1 MDAQTRILPNQHQAE
16 GVLRALGETL
26 PEADLSRLRDFL
38 SGVAPLDVSDV
49 EARQI
54 VDALK
59 TAADRH
65 WRIDPHRSVELA
77 EAIIAIGEAR
87 ADVWIRA
94 LGTMAKGD
102 AVKFIGSQQEAWD
115 LLEESARLFALVSDE
130 VGWARTWI
138 GRVFVAAQLNRL
150 PEAIAQAERAREIFE
165 RHGEMQRQI
174 RIDMALGEVS
184 YLTEDLAAAEMYDH
198 RALNMSLIL
207 DERGQVEA
215 RAIYNNLGLVA
226 LARGDPLA
234 ALGFYEQAAG
244 LAAAHGEE
252 TAEAICK
259 LNIAMARMELGQY
272 RQALDQL
279 NAIRPGYRLL
289 FGTDT
294 QIQTEIAKCLLA
306 LHQNVEAAALCRR
319 ARQEWLAGN
328 AGLFAARTALLQ
340 AMAEAA
346 DGNLNDA
353 RGLLDAA
360 EQEFVRLG
368 DTGLAAMVKLRRGQ
382 LALRERDAGR
392 ALLDGRDCGARFAA
406 MGQAPLQVEALLLE
420 GAALQALDRLGD
432 AARALGQA
440 PARARA
446 CSSPALQYGAHLA
459 LGRLAERQGN
469 PGRALRRYA
478 AAEAV
483 LERLQRNLT
492 VTLRPAF
499 LASKLDAQRAR
510 TILLLS
516 QGNVA
521 AAFET
526 VERVRAQIAL
536 GYLSGRESLAWAAG
550 NPAAA
555 HLADELDELRGRY
568 HALTMRADDAVDRR
582 ESQDAE
588 AITAL
593 ERQMRTVTEQL
604 HLRRPADAPERLEA
618 PRVAQLQQ
626 ALGEGEAIVAYFDDG
641 ERMRAFYIDRGRIDH
656 VELEM
661 DAGGIAQTLE
671 QWERNLTRALLVG
684 SAQAARALLKPA
696 QVILRR
702 LWEMLFAPVAE
713 MTRRKSRLF
722 IVPYGQLHGL
732 PFNLLY
738 DGARH
743 LIEDVE
749 IVTLPSASVLL
760 RQPPSRLP
768 GARILIDDDAGRLLD
783 VEREGEILQALY
795 PAVVRRGAEA
805 NRAALRALP
814 GQILHIAAH
823 GAYRTDN
830 PDFSHIA
837 LADGRVMI
845 DELLQLDMSYE
856 LVTLSACETGRGRVT
871 AGDETLGVGWAFLY
885 AGAGAV
891 VSSLWRVSDARTAP
905 LMARLY
911 EGLRVGLPK
920 ATALARAQRETL
932 AEAPNAHPAFWGA
945 FQLFGSPVA
954 LSRAGGVSSGA
965 EAPRI

>member
-1 MDAQTRILPNQHQAE
+1 MTGL
-16 GVLRALGETL
+16 VLA
-26 PEADLSRLRDFL
+26 PSDLSRVEGILGALGAALPDAETGKLRAFL
-38 SGVAPLDVSDV
+38 AGEGPLDVGD
-49 EARQI
+49 ADAGRI

-77 EAIIAIGEAR
+77 EAIIAIGVAR
-87 ADVWIRA
+87 DGTWIRA

-115 LLEESARLFALVSDE
+115 LLEEAARLFSSIDDE

-150 PEAIAQAERAREIFE
+150 AEAIAQAEYARTIFE
-165 RHGEMQRQI
+165 RHGETQRQL

-184 YLTEDLAAAEMYDH
+184 YLVKDLSAAELHNH
-198 RALNMSLIL
+198 RALDLAL
-207 DERGQVEA
+207 VLGERGQAEA

-226 LARGDPLA
+226 LARGDPLV

-244 LAAAHGEE
+244 LAAANGEE
-252 TAEAICK
+252 TAEAICM

-272 RQALDQL
+272 RQALAQL
-279 NAIRPGYRLL
+279 NDIRPRYRLL

-294 QIQTEIAKCLLA
+294 QIQTEMAECLMA
-306 LHQNVEAAALCRR
+306 LHQYAEAAALCRQ
-319 ARQEWLAGN
+319 ARQEWLAAN

-346 DGNLNDA
+346 DGNLAVA
-353 RGLLDAA
+353 RSLLDAT

-368 DTGLAAMVKLRRGQ
+368 DTGLAAMVQLRRGE

-392 ALLDGRDCGARFAA
+392 ALSLGQICGARFAA
-406 MGQAPLQVEALLLE
+406 MRQVPLQIEALLLE
-420 GAALQALDRLGD
+420 GTALQALDRLDD

-440 PARARA
+440 PARARECA
-446 CSSPALQYGAHLA
+446 SPALLYSAHLA
-459 LGRLAERQGN
+459 LGRLAERQGR
-469 PGRALRRYA
+469 PARALRRYA

-499 LASKLDAQRAR
+499 LASALDAQRAR
-510 TILLLS
+510 AILLLS
-516 QGNVA
+516 QGKVA

-536 GYLSGRESLAWAAG
+536 GYLSGRESLAWAASD
-550 NPAAA
+550 PAAA
-555 HLADELDELRGRY
+555 PLAAELDELRGRY
-568 HALTMRADDAVDRR
+568 HALTTRADDAMDQR
-582 ESQDAE
+582 ESRATGSRPSE

-593 ERQMRTVTEQL
+593 ERQMRAVTEQL
-604 HLRRPADAPERLEA
+604 HLRRPSDAPDALDA
-618 PRVAQLQQ
+618 PKVAQLQA
-626 ALGEGEAIVAYFDDG
+626 ALDPCEAMIAYFDDG
-641 ERMRAFYIDRGRIDH
+641 AHLRAFYIDRGRIEHIGLDTDAIQ
-656 VELEM
+656 LGRLM
-661 DAGGIAQTLE
+661 DQLA
-671 QWERNLTRALLVG
+671 RNVNRALLVG
-684 SAQAARALLKPA
+684 SGQAARTLLKPV
-696 QVILRR
+696 QVILTR
-702 LWEMLFAPVAE
+702 LWEMLFAPVAAL
-713 MTRRKSRLF
+713 TRGKSRLY
-722 IVPYGQLHGL
+722 IIPYGQLHEL

-738 DGARH
+738 DGERY
-743 LIEDVE
+743 LIENVE
-749 IVTLPSASVLL
+749 IVTLPNASLLL
-760 RQPPSRLP
+760 RPPPARAP
-768 GARILIDDDAGRLLD
+768 GARVIVHDDAGRLPD
-783 VEREGEILQALY
+783 VEREAEVLQLLY
-795 PAVVRRGAEA
+795 PTVVLRGGNAGREA
-805 NRAALRALP
+805 LKTPP
-814 GQILHIAAH
+814 GQILHVAAH

-845 DELLQLDMSYE
+845 DELLQLDLSYE

-871 AGDETLGVGWAFLY
+871 AGDEALGIGWAFLY

-905 LMARLY
+905 LMACFY
-911 EGLRVGLPK
+911 S
-920 ATALARAQRETL
+920 A
-932 AEAPNAHPAFWGA
+932 
-945 FQLFGSPVA
+945 
-954 LSRAGGVSSGA
+954 
-965 EAPRI
+965 